1 MPNIRIDGIDFEAP
15 EKWTIL
21 ECAKFL
27 GLEIPTLCYDEGLTP
42 WGGCRL
48 CVVEIGEGENARLV
62 TSCTYPVQEGL
73 TIRTGSKRVIR
84 ARKVL
89 IELLL
94 ASCPSSKTIQ
104 DLAAKFGVE
113 NTRFK
118 PDWEDCI
125 YCGLCVRICEE
136 QMAAK
141 AIGFSDRGGKLKI
154 TTPFDA
160 KSDVCRTCGACM
172 YICPVCTMR
181 CEGPDAE
188 SVVCGRCYNSL
199 QPTCVDF
206 YDDYKC
212 YLGLT
217 RDCGTCI
224 REAPDEKKVSKKRE
238 KVENKKGG

>member
-1 MPNIRIDGIDFEAP
+1 MPNVRIDGIDFEA
-15 EKWTIL
+15 EEGWTIL
-21 ECAKFL
+21 EVAKFL
-27 GLEIPTLCYDEGLTP
+27 GLEIPTFCYDEGLSP

-48 CVVEIGEGENARLV
+48 CVVEIGEGENAKLV
-62 TSCTYPVQEGL
+62 TSCTYPAQEGL
-73 TIRTGSKRVIR
+73 TIRTASKRVIR

-113 NTRFK
+113 RTRFK
-118 PDWEDCI
+118 PDWEDCV
-125 YCGLCVRICEE
+125 YCGLCVRMCEE
-136 QMAAK
+136 QMDAK
-141 AIGFSDRGGKLKI
+141 AIGFVDRGGKLKI
-154 TTPFDA
+154 TTPFDM

-172 YICPVCTMR
+172 YICPACQLR
-181 CEGPDAE
+181 CEGPEPA
-188 SVVCGRCYNSL
+188 SVVCGRCYNAL
-199 QPTCVDF
+199 QPTCIDY

-224 REAPDEKKVSKKRE
+224 REAPEDKKRE
-238 KVENKKGG
+238 KVKEGKK

>member
-1 MPNIRIDGIDFEAP
+1 MPNVRIDGIDFEAP

-21 ECAKFL
+21 EVARFL

-62 TSCTYPVQEGL
+62 TSCTYPVSEGL
-73 TIRTGSKRVIR
+73 TIRSGSKRVIR

-104 DLAAKFGVE
+104 DLAAKYGVE

-136 QMAAK
+136 QMGAK

-172 YICPVCTMR
+172 YICPACMMR
-181 CEGPDAE
+181 CEGPEPA

-224 REAPDEKKVSKKRE
+224 REEPTEKKQQKQKI
-238 KVENKKGG
+238 KTGK